1 MLQNVH
7 GHVHMVYTSCCF
19 TVLTPLVV
27 KLGALPQCKTRVSE
41 CPAVDAIVH
50 GHYQSSCQNYAHSHS
65 MQTVPV

>member
-50 GHYQSSCQNYAHSHS
+50 GH
-65 MQTVPV
+65 